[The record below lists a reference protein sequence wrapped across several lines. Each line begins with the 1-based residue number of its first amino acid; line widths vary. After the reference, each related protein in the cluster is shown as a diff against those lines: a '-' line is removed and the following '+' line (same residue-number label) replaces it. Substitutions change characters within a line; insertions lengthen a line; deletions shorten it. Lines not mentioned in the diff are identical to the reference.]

1 VSVGVTEIQL
11 DGDSTPP
18 DPDELVTIVIP
29 VRDEES
35 SIEEC
40 LASVLAQDHQAL
52 QILVVD
58 GGSRDRTVAL
68 VRDLQSRE
76 PRIDLLSNPQG
87 QIPTSLNMGLAS
99 AQGQWLVRVDGHSTV
114 PEDYVRVLVGHLRTG
129 RWGGVGGRKDGAAD
143 TPRGRAIAAA
153 LGSRAGVGNS
163 AYHYA
168 SRPQETDHVPF
179 GAYPVELLRGLGGWN
194 EDLVANED
202 YEMDHRIRLQG
213 KRLLLD
219 PAVRVRWRSRE
230 TLRALARQYLR
241 YGRGKADV
249 VRAHPRSIQLRH
261 MAAPLLVAG
270 VLPWLALLVLAPW
283 VAAAIAGLY
292 LTLVVASAIAAART
306 AGGLRDAPAVAAAII
321 TMHIAWGLGF
331 WSGMLAPGRKR
342 SRSGIGTQ
350 RQPT

>member
-1 VSVGVTEIQL
+1 MGVEVTEIEL
-11 DGDSTPP
+11 DGASTPP
-18 DPDELVTIVIP
+18 EHDELVTVVIP

-35 SIEEC
+35 SVEEC
-40 LASVLAQDHQAL
+40 LASVLAQDHEAL

-58 GGSRDRTVAL
+58 GGSRDRTVEL
-68 VRDLQSRE
+68 VRALQARE
-76 PRIDLLSNPQG
+76 PRIDLLSNPAG
-87 QIPTSLNMGLAS
+87 RIPASLNIGLAS
-99 AQGQWLVRVDGHSTV
+99 ALGRWLVRVDGHSAV
-114 PEDYVRVLVGHLRTG
+114 PADYVRVLVGHLETG
-129 RWGGVGGRKDGAAD
+129 RWGGVGGRKDGAAE

-179 GAYPVELLRGLGGWN
+179 GAYPVELLRSLGGWN
-194 EDLVANED
+194 EDLIANED

-261 MAAPLLVAG
+261 LAAPLLIAG
-270 VLPWLALLVLAPW
+270 LLPWLALLGLAPW
-283 VAAAIAGLY
+283 VAAAIAGVY
-292 LTLVVASAIAAART
+292 LAIVVGSAIAAART
-306 AGGLRDAPAVAAAII
+306 AGGLRDAPAVAAAIV
-321 TMHIAWGLGF
+321 TMHISWGLGF
-331 WSGMLAPGRKR
+331 WSGVLAPGRA
-342 SRSGIGTQ
+342 RSGREVSTQ
-350 RQPT
+350 REPT